1 MHAFARLV
9 RSRAH
14 ILYIHREPCKGRN
27 LRPCYRMPRIRVPY
41 SDVGPN
47 IVLTNEAGDHEYVI
61 ESDLYKALYA
71 FTPTIVKLPTHIRF
85 GKGASDLLLESPAA
99 EAIKAS
105 DFADACVR
113 AVVQARAVTAAHMLS
128 SQVDANIIADACKPL
143 VELNQQLAG
152 RKKVRLLDGS
162 KARFKRC
169 SVAVVLLT
177 SARHVQVTLCHM
189 ECSCTLEEIGFS
201 TVFDDK
207 PIRGIVCWEM
217 NQVLARGSIAMA
229 AGFRFDTEPIHAM
242 LARTGKSAFKMLS
255 VACYNGTMVML
266 PDTPYEMVCRTDYSN
281 AHCAGCMQPFGSGDL
296 TPKRCS
302 GCMSNV
308 LYCSKA
314 CQRTHYHAHH
324 KEWCEPE
331 KMMLMRF
338 WCSVPPPR
346 PL

>member
-1 MHAFARLV
+1 M
-9 RSRAH
+9 
-14 ILYIHREPCKGRN
+14 
-27 LRPCYRMPRIRVPY
+27 
-41 SDVGPN
+41 
-47 IVLTNEAGDHEYVI
+47 LTNEAGGYEYVI

-85 GKGASDLLLESPAA
+85 GPSASSLLDSPTT

-105 DFADACVR
+105 ACVVACCECKR
-113 AVVQARAVTAAHMLS
+113 DASVCS
-128 SQVDANIIADACKPL
+128 DPQVDANIIADAFKPL
-143 VELNQQLAG
+143 VELNQQLAD
-152 RKKVRLLDGS
+152 RKIVRLLDGS

-169 SVAVVLLT
+169 NVAVVLLT
-177 SARHVQVTLCHM
+177 SARHVQLNLCHM
-189 ECSCTLEEIGFS
+189 ECSCTVEEIGFS

-207 PIRGIVCWEM
+207 LIRGIVCWEM
-217 NQVLARGSIAMA
+217 NQLLAKGRIAMT

-242 LARTGKSAFKMLS
+242 LARAGKSAFKMLS
-255 VACYNGTMVML
+255 VACDNGMSLML

-281 AHCAGCMQPFGSGDL
+281 THCAGCMQPFSADL
-296 TPKRCS
+296 TPKRCT

-314 CQRTHYHAHH
+314 CQRTHYQAHH

-338 WCSVPPPR
+338 WCSD
-346 PL
+346 